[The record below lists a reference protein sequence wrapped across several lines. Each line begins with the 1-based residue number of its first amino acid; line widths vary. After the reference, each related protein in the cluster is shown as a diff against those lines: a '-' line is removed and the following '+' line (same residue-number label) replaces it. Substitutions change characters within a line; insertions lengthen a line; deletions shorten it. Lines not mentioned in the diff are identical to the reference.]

1 MTDVPL
7 GTACESV
14 QAYGDSPERIYYPNK
29 GSLPYCSLTQSW
41 IAELH

>member
-14 QAYGDSPERIYYPNK
+14 QAYADSPERIYYLNN
-29 GSLPYCSLTQSW
+29 GSLL
-41 IAELH
+41 ILHFDSKLHR